1 MSISINNASNAL
13 IARQSLAK
21 SGSALA
27 KNFQR
32 LSSGIRLN
40 SASDGGSA
48 LGVAMRMASQIS
60 GSTAAKSNANDTLS
74 LLQVADAALTESAN
88 ALQKVRNLAVDANT
102 DTKSSSDRLAL
113 KAEVTGLITEISR
126 LATGS
131 QIFNKKVLDGALSL
145 NVAIDPAVG
154 QTLTMAVVLAGASL
168 GHLGLG
174 TSGSK
179 LNVSTAGSAAAA
191 IEVADAA
198 LNSVAMIRA
207 SVGALQNR
215 LESII
220 SSLESSSLA
229 YTTARSRIMDA
240 DFAEE
245 SSEMARNTIRQQ
257 ASVAILSQANMQ
269 SQMLLKLLN
278 NNT

>member
-1 MSISINNASNAL
+1 MSISINSVGGLLA
-13 IARQSLAK
+13 ARQSLEK
-21 SGSALA
+21 SGNALT

-32 LSSGIRLN
+32 LSSGLKLN

-48 LGVAMRMASQIS
+48 LGVAMRMATQIS
-60 GSTAAKSNANDTLS
+60 GSTVAKRNANDALS
-74 LLQVADAALTESAN
+74 LLQVADAALSETAN
-88 ALQKVRNLAVDANT
+88 ALQKARDLAVDANT
-102 DTKSSSDRLAL
+102 DTKSSADRLAL
-113 KAEVTGLITEISR
+113 KTEVTGLITEISR

-131 QIFNKKVLDGALSL
+131 QIFNKKVLDGTLSL

-154 QTLTMAVVLAGASL
+154 ETLTMAVAVAGASL

-191 IEVADAA
+191 IVVADAA
-198 LNSVAMIRA
+198 LDSVALIRA
-207 SVGALQNR
+207 SVGAMQNR

-220 SSLESSSLA
+220 SSLDSSSLA

-240 DFAEE
+240 DIAEE
-245 SSEMARNTIRQQ
+245 SSDMARNTIRQQ
-257 ASVAILSQANMQ
+257 ASVAILSQANVQ
-269 SQMLLKLLN
+269 SQMLLKLLG